1 MTVDKSELGV
11 LLARGR
17 TADIYPL
24 GRDAV
29 IKVLRSG
36 FPSDLIQIEAD
47 KTRAVAAAGVPAP
60 RILDVTEFAGRP
72 ALVVERVYG
81 DSLLS
86 RVLNQPQKL
95 VPLAR
100 LLGDLHAD
108 LAAVRIE
115 TLPTL
120 STKLAERICNVAAL
134 SADLKQWLLNQLSGL
149 PGEDGLCH
157 GDFHPDNVILSAR
170 GPVIIDWLDATRGP
184 ATADAARSHLLLSL
198 AAPTQELTLVHR
210 AVLALERTL
219 FKRTYF
225 ARYRWRRDLDAN
237 ALAAWTPIVAAARL
251 AEDVDG
257 EAEQLFSEIRKRIA

>member
-1 MTVDKSELGV
+1 MTVDKSELGA

-36 FPSDLIQIEAD
+36 SPSDLIQIEAD

-120 STKLAERICNVAAL
+120 KAKLAERIDNVAA
-134 SADLKQWLLNQLSGL
+134 
-149 PGEDGLCH
+149 
-157 GDFHPDNVILSAR
+157 
-170 GPVIIDWLDATRGP
+170 
-184 ATADAARSHLLLSL
+184 
-198 AAPTQELTLVHR
+198 
-210 AVLALERTL
+210 
-219 FKRTYF
+219 Y
-225 ARYRWRRDLDAN
+225 
-237 ALAAWTPIVAAARL
+237 
-251 AEDVDG
+251 
-257 EAEQLFSEIRKRIA
+257 